1 MKKLVRSLF
10 QKKIVRNQM
19 MTELLNSIG
28 QRATAAA
35 QALAQL
41 PTTTK
46 NQVLRAMA
54 DALEEKTPDI
64 LAANQEDLADTT
76 GLEDKFID
84 RLTLTAD
91 RLAGIADGVR
101 QVANLPDPLG
111 NIDRGWTTE
120 SGLEISQKR
129 VPLGVVGIIYEAR
142 PNVTVDSAALCFKS
156 GNAVILRGGKEALQT
171 NIKIAAVVRDVLAA
185 FNLPQDA
192 VQVITETSHELA
204 QQFMQL
210 NQYVDVLIPRG
221 SARLIQTVVQNA
233 TVPVIETGAGNCHI
247 YVDETANL
255 QMAENIIINA
265 KTQRPSVCNATEK
278 LLVNA
283 EIAADFLP
291 QIATALANSHVE
303 IRGDEQT
310 CQILGDQ
317 ARPAQPEDWNT
328 EYNDYIIAIKV
339 VHTLDEAIS
348 HINQHNT
355 KHSEAIIT
363 TNYEHSQ
370 RFTQQID
377 AACVYVNASTRFTD
391 GFEFGFGAEIGIS
404 TQKLHARGPMG
415 LKELTTTKYVIL
427 GQGQIRE

>member
-1 MKKLVRSLF
+1 
-10 QKKIVRNQM
+10 

-41 PTTTK
+41 STTTK

>member
-1 MKKLVRSLF
+1 
-10 QKKIVRNQM
+10 

-28 QRATAAA
+28 QQAIAAA

-41 PTTTK
+41 STTTK

-84 RLTLTAD
+84 RLTLTVD

-171 NIKIAAVVRDVLAA
+171 NIKIAAVVREVLAT

-247 YVDETANL
+247 YVDETADL
-255 QMAENIIINA
+255 QMAEDIIINA

-291 QIATALANSHVE
+291 QIAAALANSHVE

-317 ARPAQPEDWNT
+317 VRPAQPEDWDT

-370 RFTQQID
+370 QFTQQID

>member
-1 MKKLVRSLF
+1 
-10 QKKIVRNQM
+10 M
-19 MTELLNSIG
+19 MTELLNKIG
-28 QRATAAA
+28 QQAQIAA
-35 QALAQL
+35 QTLAQV
-41 PTTTK
+41 PTSTK

-54 DALEEKTPDI
+54 DALEERTPEI
-64 LAANQEDLADTT
+64 LEANQADLADTT

-101 QVANLPDPLG
+101 KVANLSDPLG
-111 NIDRGWTTE
+111 NIERGWTTD

-129 VPLGVVGIIYEAR
+129 VPFGVVGIIYEAR
-142 PNVTVDSAALCFKS
+142 PNVTVDSAVLCFKS

-171 NIKIAAVVRDVLAA
+171 NIKIAVILREVLGT
-185 FNLPQDA
+185 FNLSKDI
-192 VQVITETSHELA
+192 VQVVAETSHELA
-204 QQFMQL
+204 QQFMRL
-210 NQYVDVLIPRG
+210 NEYIDVLIPRG
-221 SARLIQTVVQNA
+221 SARLIQTVVAHA

-247 YVDETANL
+247 YVDETADL
-255 QMAENIIINA
+255 QMAIDVVINA

-283 EIAADFLP
+283 AIAPDFLP
-291 QIATALANSHVE
+291 QIAQALASSHVE

-317 ARPAQPEDWNT
+317 VRPAQPEDWDT
-328 EYNDYIIAIKV
+328 EYNDYIIAIKIV
-339 VHTLDEAIS
+339 DGLDEAVS

-363 TNYEHSQ
+363 TDYEHSQ
-370 RFTQQID
+370 QFTQQVD

>member
-1 MKKLVRSLF
+1 
-10 QKKIVRNQM
+10 M
-19 MTELLNSIG
+19 MTELLNKIG
-28 QRATAAA
+28 QQAQIAA
-35 QALAQL
+35 QTLAQV
-41 PTTTK
+41 PTSTK

-54 DALEEKTPDI
+54 DALEERTPEI
-64 LAANQEDLADTT
+64 LEANQADLADTT

-101 QVANLPDPLG
+101 KVANLSDPLG
-111 NIDRGWTTE
+111 NIERGWTTD

-142 PNVTVDSAALCFKS
+142 PNVTVDSAVLCFKS

-171 NIKIAAVVRDVLAA
+171 NIKIAVILREVLGA
-185 FNLPQDA
+185 FNLPKDI
-192 VQVITETSHELA
+192 VQVVAETSHELA
-204 QQFMQL
+204 QQFMRL
-210 NQYVDVLIPRG
+210 NEYIDVLIPRG
-221 SARLIQTVVQNA
+221 SARLIQTVVAHA

-247 YVDETANL
+247 YVDETADL
-255 QMAENIIINA
+255 QMAIDIVINA

-283 EIAADFLP
+283 AIAPDFLP
-291 QIATALANSHVE
+291 QIAQALASSHVE

-317 ARPAQPEDWNT
+317 VRPAQPEDWDT
-328 EYNDYIIAIKV
+328 EYNDYIIAIKIV
-339 VHTLDEAIS
+339 DGLDEAVS

-363 TNYEHSQ
+363 TDYEHSQ
-370 RFTQQID
+370 QFTQQVD

-415 LKELTTTKYVIL
+415 LKELTKRSML
-427 GQGQIRE
+427 F

>member
-1 MKKLVRSLF
+1 
-10 QKKIVRNQM
+10 M

-41 PTTTK
+41 STTTK

-64 LAANQEDLADTT
+64 LVANQEDLADTT

-84 RLTLTAD
+84 RLTLSAD

-247 YVDETANL
+247 YVDETADL

-317 ARPAQPEDWNT
+317 ARPAQSEDWDT

-363 TNYEHSQ
+363 TSYEHSQ

-391 GFEFGFGAEIGIS
+391 GFEFGFGVEIGIS

-427 GQGQIRE
+427 GQGQIRK

>member
-1 MKKLVRSLF
+1 
-10 QKKIVRNQM
+10 M
-19 MTELLNSIG
+19 MTELLNKIG
-28 QRATAAA
+28 QQAQIAA
-35 QALAQL
+35 QTLAQV
-41 PTTTK
+41 PTSTK

-54 DALEEKTPDI
+54 DALDERTPEI
-64 LAANQEDLADTT
+64 LEANQADLADTT

-101 QVANLPDPLG
+101 KVANLSDPLG
-111 NIDRGWTTE
+111 NIERGWTTD

-129 VPLGVVGIIYEAR
+129 VPFGVVGIIYEAR
-142 PNVTVDSAALCFKS
+142 PNVTVDSAVLCFKS

-171 NIKIAAVVRDVLAA
+171 NIKIAVILREVLGT
-185 FNLPQDA
+185 FNLSKDI
-192 VQVITETSHELA
+192 VQVVAETSHELA
-204 QQFMQL
+204 QQFMRL
-210 NQYVDVLIPRG
+210 NEYIDVLIPRG
-221 SARLIQTVVQNA
+221 SARLIQTVVAHA

-247 YVDETANL
+247 YVDETADL
-255 QMAENIIINA
+255 QMAIDVVINA

-283 EIAADFLP
+283 AIAPDFLP
-291 QIATALANSHVE
+291 QIAQALASSHVE

-317 ARPAQPEDWNT
+317 VRPAQPEDWDT
-328 EYNDYIIAIKV
+328 EYNDYIIAIKIV
-339 VHTLDEAIS
+339 DGLDEAIS

-363 TNYEHSQ
+363 TDYEHSQ
-370 RFTQQID
+370 QFTQQVD

>member
-1 MKKLVRSLF
+1 
-10 QKKIVRNQM
+10 M
-19 MTELLNSIG
+19 MTELLNKIG
-28 QRATAAA
+28 QQAQIAA
-35 QALAQL
+35 QTLAQV
-41 PTTTK
+41 PTSTK

-54 DALEEKTPDI
+54 DALDERTPEI
-64 LAANQEDLADTT
+64 LEANQADLADTT

-101 QVANLPDPLG
+101 KVANLSDPLG
-111 NIDRGWTTE
+111 NIERGWTTD

-142 PNVTVDSAALCFKS
+142 PNVTVDSAVLCFKS

-171 NIKIAAVVRDVLAA
+171 NIKIAVILREVLGT
-185 FNLPQDA
+185 FNLSKDI
-192 VQVITETSHELA
+192 VQVVAETSHELA
-204 QQFMQL
+204 QQFMRL
-210 NQYVDVLIPRG
+210 NEYIDVLIPRG
-221 SARLIQTVVQNA
+221 SARLIQTVVAHA

-247 YVDETANL
+247 YVDETADL
-255 QMAENIIINA
+255 QMAIDVVINA

-283 EIAADFLP
+283 AIAPDFLP
-291 QIATALANSHVE
+291 QIAKGLASSHVE

-317 ARPAQPEDWNT
+317 VRPAQPEDWDT
-328 EYNDYIIAIKV
+328 EYNDYIIAIKIV
-339 VHTLDEAIS
+339 DGLDEAIS

-363 TNYEHSQ
+363 TDYEHSQ
-370 RFTQQID
+370 QFTQQVD

>member
-1 MKKLVRSLF
+1 
-10 QKKIVRNQM
+10 M
-19 MTELLNSIG
+19 MTELLNKIG
-28 QRATAAA
+28 QQAQIAA
-35 QALAQL
+35 QTLAQV
-41 PTTTK
+41 PTSTK

-54 DALEEKTPDI
+54 DALDERTPEI
-64 LAANQEDLADTT
+64 LEANQADLADTT

-101 QVANLPDPLG
+101 KVANLSDPLG
-111 NIDRGWTTE
+111 NIERGWTTD

-129 VPLGVVGIIYEAR
+129 VPFGVVGIIYEAR
-142 PNVTVDSAALCFKS
+142 PNVTVDSAVLCFKS

-171 NIKIAAVVRDVLAA
+171 NIKIAVILREVLGT
-185 FNLPQDA
+185 FNLSKDI
-192 VQVITETSHELA
+192 VQVVAETSHELA
-204 QQFMQL
+204 QQFMRL
-210 NQYVDVLIPRG
+210 NEYIDVLIPRG
-221 SARLIQTVVQNA
+221 SARLIQTVVAHA

-247 YVDETANL
+247 YVDETADL
-255 QMAENIIINA
+255 QMAIDVVINA

-283 EIAADFLP
+283 AIAPDFLP
-291 QIATALANSHVE
+291 QIAKGLASSHVE

-317 ARPAQPEDWNT
+317 VRPAQPEDWDT

-339 VHTLDEAIS
+339 VDGLNEAVS

-363 TNYEHSQ
+363 TDYEHSQ
-370 RFTQQID
+370 QFTQQVD

>member
-1 MKKLVRSLF
+1 
-10 QKKIVRNQM
+10 M

-41 PTTTK
+41 STTTK

-142 PNVTVDSAALCFKS
+142 PNVTVDSAVLCFKS

-247 YVDETANL
+247 YVDETADL

-317 ARPAQPEDWNT
+317 AHPAQPEDWDT

-370 RFTQQID
+370 QFTQQID

>member
-1 MKKLVRSLF
+1 
-10 QKKIVRNQM
+10 M
-19 MTELLNSIG
+19 MTELLNKIG
-28 QRATAAA
+28 QQAQIAA
-35 QALAQL
+35 QTLAQV
-41 PTTTK
+41 PTSTK

-54 DALEEKTPDI
+54 DALDERTPEI
-64 LAANQEDLADTT
+64 LEANQADLADTT

-101 QVANLPDPLG
+101 KVANLSDPLG
-111 NIDRGWTTE
+111 NIERGWTTD

-142 PNVTVDSAALCFKS
+142 PNVTVDSAVLCFKS

-171 NIKIAAVVRDVLAA
+171 NIKIAVILREVLGT
-185 FNLPQDA
+185 FNLPKDI
-192 VQVITETSHELA
+192 VQVVAETSHELA
-204 QQFMQL
+204 QQFMRL
-210 NQYVDVLIPRG
+210 NEYIDVLIPRG
-221 SARLIQTVVQNA
+221 SARLIQTVAAHA

-247 YVDETANL
+247 YVDETADL
-255 QMAENIIINA
+255 QMATDIVVNA

-283 EIAADFLP
+283 AIAPDFLP
-291 QIATALANSHVE
+291 QIAQALANSHVE

-317 ARPAQPEDWNT
+317 VRPAQPEDWDT
-328 EYNDYIIAIKV
+328 EYNDYIIAIKIV
-339 VHTLDEAIS
+339 DGLDEAVS

-363 TNYEHSQ
+363 TDYEHSQ
-370 RFTQQID
+370 QFTQQVD

>member
-1 MKKLVRSLF
+1 
-10 QKKIVRNQM
+10 M
-19 MTELLNSIG
+19 MTELLNKIG
-28 QRATAAA
+28 QQGKTAA

-41 PTTTK
+41 STTTK

-54 DALEEKTPDI
+54 DALIEKTPEI

-76 GLEDKFID
+76 GLADKFID

-91 RLAGIADGVR
+91 RLAGIAAGVR
-101 QVANLPDPLG
+101 KVADLPEPIG
-111 NIDRGWTTE
+111 NVERGWTTE
-120 SGLEISQKR
+120 SGLQISQKR

-142 PNVTVDSAALCFKS
+142 PNVTADSAALCFKS

-171 NIKIAAVVRDVLAA
+171 NIKMAAVLRAVLAE
-185 FNLPQDA
+185 FDLPQDA
-192 VQVITETSHELA
+192 VQMITETSHELA
-204 QQFMQL
+204 QQFMRL

-221 SARLIQTVVQNA
+221 SSRLIQTVVQNA

-247 YVDETANL
+247 YVDETADL
-255 QMAENIIINA
+255 QMAEDIIVNA

-283 EIAADFLP
+283 AIAPDFLP
-291 QIATALANSHVE
+291 QIAQALADKHVE

-317 ARPAQPEDWNT
+317 AKPAQEADWDT

-339 VHTLDEAIS
+339 VNTLEEAIS
-348 HINQHNT
+348 HINHHNT

-370 RFTQQID
+370 QFTQQID

>member
-1 MKKLVRSLF
+1 
-10 QKKIVRNQM
+10 M

-41 PTTTK
+41 STTTK

-317 ARPAQPEDWNT
+317 ARPARPEDWDT

>member
-1 MKKLVRSLF
+1 
-10 QKKIVRNQM
+10 M
-19 MTELLNSIG
+19 MTELLNKIG
-28 QRATAAA
+28 QQAQIAA
-35 QALAQL
+35 QTLAQV
-41 PTTTK
+41 PTSTK

-54 DALEEKTPDI
+54 DALEERTPEI
-64 LAANQEDLADTT
+64 LEANQADLADTT

-101 QVANLPDPLG
+101 KVANLSDPLG
-111 NIDRGWTTE
+111 NIERGWTTD

-142 PNVTVDSAALCFKS
+142 PNVTVDSAVLCFKS

-171 NIKIAAVVRDVLAA
+171 NIKIAVILREVLGT
-185 FNLPQDA
+185 FNLPKDI
-192 VQVITETSHELA
+192 VQVVAETSHELA
-204 QQFMQL
+204 QQFMRL
-210 NQYVDVLIPRG
+210 NEYIDVLIPRG
-221 SARLIQTVVQNA
+221 SARLIQTVAAHA

-247 YVDETANL
+247 YVDETADL
-255 QMAENIIINA
+255 QMATDIVVNA

-283 EIAADFLP
+283 AIAPDFLP
-291 QIATALANSHVE
+291 QIAQALANSHVE

-317 ARPAQPEDWNT
+317 VRPAQPEDWDT

-339 VHTLDEAIS
+339 VDGLNEAVS

-363 TNYEHSQ
+363 TDYEHSQ
-370 RFTQQID
+370 QFTQQVD

>member
-1 MKKLVRSLF
+1 
-10 QKKIVRNQM
+10 M
-19 MTELLNSIG
+19 MTELLNKIG
-28 QRATAAA
+28 QQAQIAA
-35 QALAQL
+35 QTLAQV
-41 PTTTK
+41 PTSTK

-54 DALEEKTPDI
+54 DALDERTPEI
-64 LAANQEDLADTT
+64 LEANQADLADTT

-101 QVANLPDPLG
+101 KVANLSDPLG
-111 NIDRGWTTE
+111 NIERGWTTD

-142 PNVTVDSAALCFKS
+142 PNVTVDSAVLCFKS

-171 NIKIAAVVRDVLAA
+171 NIKIAVILREVLST
-185 FNLPQDA
+185 FNLPKDI
-192 VQVITETSHELA
+192 VQVVAETSHELA
-204 QQFMQL
+204 QQFMRL
-210 NQYVDVLIPRG
+210 NEYIDVLIPRG
-221 SARLIQTVVQNA
+221 SARLIQTVVAHA

-247 YVDETANL
+247 YVDETADL
-255 QMAENIIINA
+255 QMAIDVVINA

-283 EIAADFLP
+283 AIAPDFLP
-291 QIATALANSHVE
+291 QIAQALASSHVE

-317 ARPAQPEDWNT
+317 VRPAQPEDWDT
-328 EYNDYIIAIKV
+328 EYNDYIIAIKIV
-339 VHTLDEAIS
+339 DGLDEAVS

-363 TNYEHSQ
+363 TDYEHSQ
-370 RFTQQID
+370 QFTQQVD